1 MDIHVIKNG
10 QQCGPF
16 TEAQLQDMLH
26 TGMVH
31 RSDLAWHE
39 DLPEWQP
46 VHSVLGLKAPPPMPG
61 PDQAQQIL
69 KSNAPAAAIDPNLA
83 SRMTRFRAYWID
95 CGFLFALLLPGILM
109 GLLISEETSWMDV
122 PAALLFI
129 AGPITFL
136 IVQGMMLSKQGQT
149 VGKKY
154 LKIRIVDE
162 RDDSNPGFVRAVL
175 LRYILPNLL
184 GVSMVGAVLQIVEVL
199 FIFRADRK
207 CIHDFLANTKVVNVQ
222 GA

>member
-83 SRMTRFRAYWID
+83 SRTLRFRASMID
-95 CGFLFALLLPGILM
+95 YGLMLAMVLGPGAI
-109 GLLISEETSWMDV
+109 GSLISDDMGGGLGLV
-122 PAALLFI
+122 GFI
-129 AGPITFL
+129 AYMVL
-136 IVQGMMLSKQGQT
+136 QGKMLSKQGQT

-162 RDDSNPGFVRAVL
+162 RDDSNPGFVRAAL
-175 LRYILPNLL
+175 LRYYLPMLV
-184 GVSMVGAVLQIVEVL
+184 GMSMVGAALQIVDVL
-199 FIFRADRK
+199 FIFRTDRK
-207 CIHDFLANTKVVNVQ
+207 CIHDFLANTKVVNVP
-222 GA
+222 GT